1 MIATLPP
8 LRLSRGDTLYLEGQR
23 AGSLYLVTSGVLR
36 LSVSTVSKRQR
47 LADLAGTGDVI
58 GIGALDS
65 GLHVDTAVAAD
76 CATVAPIEMP
86 ATLASRQGR
95 TELAAGLN
103 RQLVRSRELADDL
116 GLPMGARICRML
128 ARLAQRLGEAP
139 GGGGMADWR
148 HLPFSLTHDDVA
160 LMAGCARVT
169 ATRILGELREAGV
182 LDGSRGDY
190 VLVPSALEQA
200 ADRYVYDVL

>member
-1 MIATLPP
+1 MITTLPP
-8 LRLSRGDTLYLEGQR
+8 LELARGEVLYQEGQD
-23 AGSLYLVTSGVLR
+23 AAALYLVRSGVLR
-36 LSVSTVSKRQR
+36 LSVSTASRRQR
-47 LADLAGTGDVI
+47 LADLAGVGDVL
-58 GIGALDS
+58 GIGAID
-65 GLHVDTAVAAD
+65 GGVHVDSAVAAD
-76 CATVAPIEMP
+76 AAVVAPIDIE
-86 ATLASRQGR
+86 ATLVSRAGR
-95 TELAAGLN
+95 SELAAGLN

-128 ARLAQRLGEAP
+128 ARLAHRLGEATD
-139 GGGGMADWR
+139 GRVAAEWR

-169 ATRILGELREAGV
+169 ATRILGELRDAGV

>member
-1 MIATLPP
+1 MIATFPP
-8 LRLSRGDTLYLEGQR
+8 LELSRGDVLYLEGQP
-23 AGSLYLVTSGVLR
+23 AGSLYLVKSGVLR
-36 LSVSTVSKRQR
+36 LSVSTASKRQR
-47 LADLAGTGDVI
+47 LADLAGTGDVV
-58 GIGALDS
+58 GIGTLD
-65 GLHVDTAVAAD
+65 GDVHVDSAVAAD
-76 CATVAPIEMP
+76 AAVVAPIDMVT
-86 ATLASRQGR
+86 TLTSRLGR

-128 ARLAQRLGEAP
+128 ARLAQRLGETPDRGVA
-139 GGGGMADWR
+139 ADWR

-190 VLVPSALEQA
+190 VLVPSALERA